1 MLKKMSMHVL
11 KTGPGTT
18 INGTTKFLTFIE
30 SNNRF
35 KMIFKILHKNITYN
49 ANKQIDVYA
58 KLSPDDETL
67 APNK

>member
-1 MLKKMSMHVL
+1 ML
-11 KTGPGTT
+11 
-18 INGTTKFLTFIE
+18 
-30 SNNRF
+30 
-35 KMIFKILHKNITYN
+35 FKILHKNIITYN

>member
-1 MLKKMSMHVL
+1 
-11 KTGPGTT
+11 
-18 INGTTKFLTFIE
+18 
-30 SNNRF
+30 
-35 KMIFKILHKNITYN
+35 MIFKILHKNITYN